1 MTISNSLAR
10 FSVSVL
16 ETLQTRLELL
26 GVETE
31 VRLQAY
37 IRYLLYS
44 LIAILF
50 AGVGL
55 LLLLLLV
62 VAYYWDTHRFL
73 AIACMA
79 GVFLGFSLYLFAW
92 VKNSIAK
99 QPTFFALSS
108 AELARDV
115 EQLRAAADQQ
125 D

>member
-62 VAYYWDTHRFL
+62 VAYY
-73 AIACMA
+73 
-79 GVFLGFSLYLFAW
+79 
-92 VKNSIAK
+92 
-99 QPTFFALSS
+99 
-108 AELARDV
+108 
-115 EQLRAAADQQ
+115 
-125 D
+125 